1 MVKRFVMEYLSTWG
15 KSLKIGGCH
24 FRHSR
29 MQPGCLKINSTV
41 SVWEKKREKME
52 KKLWEGCVRWRW
64 LGVVADSCEEARQVG
79 WERPAQVPRQ
89 VRSRTSKGGKLTP
102 ISRARSLPS
111 SSMMLQGKACL
122 LSLPGALLPPTPA
135 FCSARPPLILR
146 REKKRN
152 ILLLTLLHLLTSQN
166 PSPPLSPLSP
176 SPSHFPSRPLAPR
189 PPLKNPDLLLPHCSP
204 PLGRQGSTDWWCVS
218 SWEGDGQVAAALPEK
233 PGLVEV
239 GALSLD

>member
-1 MVKRFVMEYLSTWG
+1 M
-15 KSLKIGGCH
+15 
-24 FRHSR
+24 
-29 MQPGCLKINSTV
+29 
-41 SVWEKKREKME
+41 RET
-52 KKLWEGCVRWRW
+52 L
-64 LGVVADSCEEARQVG
+64 
-79 WERPAQVPRQ
+79 PVPRQ
-89 VRSRTSKGGKLTP
+89 VSRTGKGGKLTP

-189 PPLKNPDLLLPHCSP
+189 PPLKTQTSSSLTALPPSD
-204 PLGRQGSTDWWCVS
+204 GRARLTGGGVS